1 MTNNFSPALEQ
12 FVNRLLAEKKLSDLE
27 PGVRDQAKADLLE
40 KAEERV
46 KAAIFANMPA
56 DKLAEFT
63 GLMDSGDEA
72 KLQTFIQEAI
82 PNLEQIIA
90 QSLLD
95 FRDTYL
101 G

>member
-46 KAAIFANMPA
+46 KAVIFANMPA

-63 GLMDSGDEA
+63 GLMDGGDEA